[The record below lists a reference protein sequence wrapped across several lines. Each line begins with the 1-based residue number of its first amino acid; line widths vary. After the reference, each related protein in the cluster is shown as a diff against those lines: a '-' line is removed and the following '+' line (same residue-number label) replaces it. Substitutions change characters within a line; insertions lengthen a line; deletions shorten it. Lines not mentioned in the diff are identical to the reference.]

1 MENCWEGPAKQGT
14 LFIDMPPGG
23 DLFSHS
29 VARAVSSAL
38 GRLTSVFG
46 MGTGGAA
53 PLEPPGSTST
63 SQVCTIFHKQ
73 ATPEVGGNCSES
85 RGRPHPSPL
94 PGGVL
99 RLSSNH
105 PSLLPQRGS
114 SAPFVT
120 YSRSRHP
127 RRSGDPEPLL
137 SSTRLENGVPAPAP
151 AARHCCPNRVGA
163 LSGLWI
169 PAAARMTRDN
179 RKALSPKGQ
188 GILQTLPYCTKTSH
202 QDSPVTLGE
211 VDTREAG

>member
-1 MENCWEGPAKQGT
+1 MFSARHLPLENCGEGPAKLGT

-105 PSLLPQRGS
+105 PVIVAAAGIQRSICYLLPLPSSSPQRGS
-114 SAPFVT
+114 RALVVIHMVGEWSSCPG
-120 YSRSRHP
+120 SRRAS
-127 RRSGDPEPLL
+127 LL
-137 SSTRLENGVPAPAP
+137 P
-151 AARHCCPNRVGA
+151 
-163 LSGLWI
+163 
-169 PAAARMTRDN
+169 
-179 RKALSPKGQ
+179 
-188 GILQTLPYCTKTSH
+188 
-202 QDSPVTLGE
+202 
-211 VDTREAG
+211 